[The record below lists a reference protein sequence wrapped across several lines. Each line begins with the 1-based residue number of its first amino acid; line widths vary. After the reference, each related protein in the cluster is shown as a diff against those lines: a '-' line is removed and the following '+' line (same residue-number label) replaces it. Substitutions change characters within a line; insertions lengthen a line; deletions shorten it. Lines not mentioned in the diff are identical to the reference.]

1 MIVKV
6 SSKGQIVLPA
16 ELRRKYGIEAGSRL
30 GIVEYAGAIYLV
42 PIGDGDPLDE
52 LHGLLAGTGYSSE
65 QFLADRRAEDE
76 REEEKLRRWG
86 FLP

>member
-1 MIVKV
+1 
-6 SSKGQIVLPA
+6 
-16 ELRRKYGIEAGSRL
+16 
-30 GIVEYAGAIYLV
+30 V

-65 QFLADRRAEDE
+65 QFLADRRAEEE